1 MSAESKLLQYKV
13 YVIFKVQTVLF
24 LCLYSCK
31 YIENSFQK
39 LSGGIGDWFNDGLII
54 LLFRGLFY
62 SVLSI

>member
-13 YVIFKVQTVLF
+13 YVTFKVQTVLF

-39 LSGGIGDWFNDGLII
+39 LVGLGIGLMMDL
-54 LLFRGLFY
+54 
-62 SVLSI
+62 